1 MKVTHNYYY
10 NYYYNKINSVYI
22 KVLICLNYVKINK

>member
-22 KVLICLNYVKINK
+22 KVLIYLNYVKINK

>member
-1 MKVTHNYYY
+1 MKITHNYYY